1 MKDYKKQ
8 TSANQQRKNRIS
20 SKTGVPNSFRPAWEG
35 QCPLYKKCNGC
46 QMQNLAYEEQLAWKE
61 SKVRKLL
68 GKFCRVEAIH
78 GMENPKYY
86 RNKVQALFRLNQ
98 RKQIVSGIYQ
108 SSTRGLIPVDNCL
121 LEDQECDRIIVTIRT
136 LLKSFKLF
144 PYDGRKG
151 TGFLR
156 HVLVRK
162 GFATGE
168 IMVVLV
174 TAKPMFP
181 SKKNFINALLQAH
194 PQITTIVQNIS
205 DQPMELVLGERE
217 QVLYGPGVIED
228 VLCGCR
234 FQISS
239 RSFYQVNPIQTE
251 YLYTKAV
258 ELAGLTG
265 EETVID
271 AYCGT
276 GTIGIIA
283 SRKAKLVVGI
293 ELNRDAVE
301 DAKKN
306 AKRNQADH
314 IRFYQGDAG
323 AFMEQAAEEGQRAD
337 VVFLDPPRAGSSRK
351 FLESLLVLSPK
362 KLVYIS
368 CNPET
373 QERDLR
379 FLTQKGY
386 EVKAVQ
392 PVDMFPHTNH
402 VETVVL
408 LGRKKSTEDMVYAYV
423 DYEPEDDAYLHGMK
437 GNATYREI
445 KEWIKAEYGMSVSS
459 LYVAQIKDKCGF
471 EKRQNYNIGENKAHV
486 PNCPPEKEKAILKA
500 FKHFRMI

>member
-1 MKDYKKQ
+1 MKFFLPVKKDFIETAPYYRLYIEIELFMKDYKKQ

-194 PQITTIVQNIS
+194 PQITTIIQNIS

-217 QVLYGPGVIED
+217 QVLYGPGVVRLPVSDFVSI
-228 VLCGCR
+228 
-234 FQISS
+234 
-239 RSFYQVNPIQTE
+239 
-251 YLYTKAV
+251 
-258 ELAGLTG
+258 
-265 EETVID
+265 
-271 AYCGT
+271 
-276 GTIGIIA
+276 
-283 SRKAKLVVGI
+283 
-293 ELNRDAVE
+293 
-301 DAKKN
+301 
-306 AKRNQADH
+306 
-314 IRFYQGDAG
+314 
-323 AFMEQAAEEGQRAD
+323 
-337 VVFLDPPRAGSSRK
+337 
-351 FLESLLVLSPK
+351 LLSGK
-362 KLVYIS
+362 
-368 CNPET
+368 
-373 QERDLR
+373 
-379 FLTQKGY
+379 
-386 EVKAVQ
+386 
-392 PVDMFPHTNH
+392 PHPD
-402 VETVVL
+402 
-408 LGRKKSTEDMVYAYV
+408 R
-423 DYEPEDDAYLHGMK
+423 
-437 GNATYREI
+437 I
-445 KEWIKAEYGMSVSS
+445 S
-459 LYVAQIKDKCGF
+459 LYKGGRAC
-471 EKRQNYNIGENKAHV
+471 RPY
-486 PNCPPEKEKAILKA
+486 
-500 FKHFRMI
+500 R